1 MLDVLYTKQTNGR
14 SGTYNWIH
22 KSPTEREKERDF
34 LYIVLNKISVGFVFM
49 SSIAVE
55 EIVSN

>member
-1 MLDVLYTKQTNGR
+1 MFYTQNRQMEGVEHIIGFIKAQQR
-14 SGTYNWIH
+14 
-22 KSPTEREKERDF
+22 ERKKERDF